1 MFQKNLLSLFQNALS
16 NDFKL
21 KATFTVR
28 HLGFGLGLGLG
39 LDPNPKPNET
49 LIQSSIH
56 FCIEIKKKNLRLK
69 KLLGLKNFETSK
81 ICFNFY

>member
-21 KATFTVR
+21 KATSTVR

-49 LIQSSIH
+49 LIQNSIH
-56 FCIEIKKKNLRLK
+56 FCIEIKKKK
-69 KLLGLKNFETSK
+69 FETQKIVGSK
-81 ICFNFY
+81 KF